1 VSSDGRH
8 PVRIGLK
15 LRPERYAIDVQR
27 QVWLLGDDAG
37 FDHIWSY
44 DHLVA
49 VGADVNAPIFEGWS
63 LVAAMAEGTR
73 RARIGLL
80 VTGNQ
85 YRHPSLL
92 AKMATT
98 VDHLSGGRLELG
110 IGAGWNEPEF
120 AMLGL
125 PYPSTADR
133 IRALDEACTV
143 MKRLWTHE
151 RANYA
156 GRYYQLR
163 DAIAEPKPIQRP
175 HPPIWIGGSGPR
187 RTLRVVA
194 RHADVWN
201 TNGKTLEEDV
211 RSSRLL
217 DEHCHVIGREPF
229 TVRRSAQLFWQD
241 VDSTCRQAAAYV
253 AAGFTELVLVIHPD
267 RLPPRHEPGPHR
279 RTSRLRSAAAT
290 PHARLAPKHSRLAS
304 LLLLPLSLRQGEGVG
319 G

>member
-1 VSSDGRH
+1 VSRAPNGGTAGH

-15 LRPERYAIDVQR
+15 LRPERYSIDVQR
-27 QVWLLGDDAG
+27 RVWRIGDAAG

-49 VGADVNAPIFEGWS
+49 VGADVQAPIFEGWS
-63 LVAAMAEGTR
+63 LVAAMAESTR
-73 RARIGLL
+73 RTRIGLL

-98 VDHLSGGRLELG
+98 IDHLSGGRLELG

-143 MKRLWTHE
+143 MKRLWIDE
-151 RANYA
+151 RANFV
-156 GRYYQLR
+156 GRYYRLT
-163 DAIAEPKPIQRP
+163 DAIAEPKPLQRP

-194 RHADVWN
+194 NHADVWN
-201 TNGKTLEEDV
+201 TNGKSLEDDI
-211 RSSRLL
+211 RSSNLL
-217 DEHCHVIGREPF
+217 DQHCRAVGRDPWSI
-229 TVRRSAQLFWQD
+229 RRSAQLFWQD
-241 VDSTCRQAAAYV
+241 AERTCSAAEGYV
-253 AAGFTELVLVIHPD
+253 QAGFTELILVIHPD
-267 RLPPRHEPGPHR
+267 RLPPGTDPVRIAELAAEEALP
-279 RTSRLRSAAAT
+279 RLRT
-290 PHARLAPKHSRLAS
+290 L
-304 LLLLPLSLRQGEGVG
+304 G
-319 G
+319 